1 MSRTNAGK
9 LVLAAKSS
17 GTAIG
22 AFNVILLEHAE
33 ALVAG
38 AEHAKLPIILQI
50 SENCVKYHK
59 ALKPISVA
67 TIAIAES
74 ASVPVSVHLD
84 HSESEDLVKEALDL
98 GYDSVMFDGSKLTY
112 ADNVAASARM
122 ASLCKSY
129 GATLEVE
136 IGEVGGKDGVHAP
149 GVRTNPLEAKAFAEA
164 TGADLVAVAVGSSH
178 AMTTRDA
185 TLDFDLIAEIARTV
199 SVPLVLHGSSGVSD
213 PDLQKADQKVAYL
226 NQIVKYLEQVLRSIT
241 RTSKRTQ
248 ANSKAER
255 KAAEEEELIPEIND
269 CAYSIGITGSFS
281 PQTIS
286 VGIVIN
292 CSFSVIALEL
302 LNPRRVDMKAIF
314 AFGNSI
320 LSMNPETIFS
330 FTFLLADM
338 TWNAFKAESV
348 FGYNAAEM

>member
-1 MSRTNAGK
+1 MARTNAGK
-9 LVLAAKSS
+9 LVLNAKSA
-17 GTAIG
+17 GTAVG

-38 AEHAKLPIILQI
+38 AEISNLPVILQI
-50 SENCVKYHK
+50 SENCVSYHK

-67 TIAIAES
+67 TIAIAEN

-84 HSESEDLVKEALDL
+84 HAESEDLVKEALDL
-98 GYDSVMFDGSKLTY
+98 GYDSVMFDGSKLSY
-112 ADNVAASARM
+112 ANNVAASARM
-122 ASLCKSY
+122 AALCKSY

-213 PDLQKADQKVAYL
+213 PDLQKAVKAGMSKINIATHLNNVFTHEIRESLGANPKLVDPRKYIAPGREAVATE
-226 NQIVKYLEQVLRSIT
+226 VAR
-241 RTSKRTQ
+241 
-248 ANSKAER
+248 
-255 KAAEEEELIPEIND
+255 
-269 CAYSIGITGSFS
+269 
-281 PQTIS
+281 
-286 VGIVIN
+286 
-292 CSFSVIALEL
+292 L
-302 LNPRRVDMKAIF
+302 L
-314 AFGNSI
+314 
-320 LSMNPETIFS
+320 T
-330 FTFLLADM
+330 LL
-338 TWNAFKAESV
+338 
-348 FGYNAAEM
+348 G

>member
-1 MSRTNAGK
+1 MSRTHAK
-9 LVLAAKSS
+9 TLVLNAKSA
-17 GTAIG
+17 GTAVG

-38 AEHAKLPIILQI
+38 AELAKLPVILQI
-50 SENCVKYHK
+50 SENCVSYHK

-84 HSESEDLVKEALDL
+84 HAESEDLVKQALDL
-98 GYDSVMFDGSKLTY
+98 GYDSVMFDGSKLSYT
-112 ADNVAASARM
+112 DNVAASARM
-122 ASLCKSY
+122 AALCKSY

-213 PDLQKADQKVAYL
+213 PDLQKAVKAGMSKINIATHLNNVFTHEVRESLGANPKLVDPRKYIAPGRDAVATE
-226 NQIVKYLEQVLRSIT
+226 VAR
-241 RTSKRTQ
+241 
-248 ANSKAER
+248 
-255 KAAEEEELIPEIND
+255 
-269 CAYSIGITGSFS
+269 
-281 PQTIS
+281 
-286 VGIVIN
+286 
-292 CSFSVIALEL
+292 L
-302 LNPRRVDMKAIF
+302 L
-314 AFGNSI
+314 
-320 LSMNPETIFS
+320 T
-330 FTFLLADM
+330 LL
-338 TWNAFKAESV
+338 
-348 FGYNAAEM
+348 G

>member
-17 GTAIG
+17 GTAVG

-38 AEHAKLPIILQI
+38 AEHAKLPVILQI
-50 SENCVKYHK
+50 SENCVSYHK

-84 HSESEDLVKEALDL
+84 HAESEDLVKEALDL

-122 ASLCKSY
+122 ASLCERY

-136 IGEVGGKDGVHAP
+136 IGEVSGKDGVHAP

-164 TGADLVAVAVGSSH
+164 TGADLLAVAVGSSH
-178 AMTTRDA
+178 AMSTRDA
-185 TLDFDLIAEIARTV
+185 TLDFDLIAEIAKTV
-199 SVPLVLHGSSGVSD
+199 GVPLVLHGSSGVSD
-213 PDLQKADQKVAYL
+213 PDLQKAVKAGMSKINIATHLNKVFTHEIREAL
-226 NQIVKYLEQVLRSIT
+226 GANPKLVDPRKYIAPGRDAV
-241 RTSKRTQ
+241 
-248 ANSKAER
+248 
-255 KAAEEEELIPEIND
+255 AAEV
-269 CAYSIGITGSFS
+269 AR
-281 PQTIS
+281 
-286 VGIVIN
+286 
-292 CSFSVIALEL
+292 L
-302 LNPRRVDMKAIF
+302 L
-314 AFGNSI
+314 
-320 LSMNPETIFS
+320 T
-330 FTFLLADM
+330 LL
-338 TWNAFKAESV
+338 
-348 FGYNAAEM
+348 G

>member
-17 GTAIG
+17 GTAVG

-38 AEHAKLPIILQI
+38 AEHAKLPVILQI
-50 SENCVKYHK
+50 SENCVSYHK

-84 HSESEDLVKEALDL
+84 HAESEDLVKEALDL

-178 AMTTRDA
+178 AMTIRDA
-185 TLDFDLIAEIARTV
+185 TLDFDLIAEIAKTV
-199 SVPLVLHGSSGVSD
+199 GVPLVLHGSSGVSD
-213 PDLQKADQKVAYL
+213 PDLQKAVKAGMSKINIATHL
-226 NQIVKYLEQVLRSIT
+226 NNVFTHEIREALGTNLQLVDPRKYIAPGRDAV
-241 RTSKRTQ
+241 
-248 ANSKAER
+248 
-255 KAAEEEELIPEIND
+255 AAEV
-269 CAYSIGITGSFS
+269 AR
-281 PQTIS
+281 
-286 VGIVIN
+286 
-292 CSFSVIALEL
+292 L
-302 LNPRRVDMKAIF
+302 L
-314 AFGNSI
+314 
-320 LSMNPETIFS
+320 T
-330 FTFLLADM
+330 LL
-338 TWNAFKAESV
+338 
-348 FGYNAAEM
+348 G

>member
-1 MSRTNAGK
+1 MSRTHAK
-9 LVLAAKSS
+9 TLVLNAKSA
-17 GTAIG
+17 GTAVG

-38 AEHAKLPIILQI
+38 AELAKLPVILQI
-50 SENCVKYHK
+50 SENCVSYHK

-84 HSESEDLVKEALDL
+84 HAESEDLVKEALDL
-98 GYDSVMFDGSKLTY
+98 GYDSVMFDGSKLSY

-122 ASLCKSY
+122 AALCKSY

-213 PDLQKADQKVAYL
+213 PDLQKAVKAGMSKINIATHLNNVFTHEVREALGTNPKLVDPRKYIAPGRDAVATE
-226 NQIVKYLEQVLRSIT
+226 VAR
-241 RTSKRTQ
+241 
-248 ANSKAER
+248 
-255 KAAEEEELIPEIND
+255 
-269 CAYSIGITGSFS
+269 
-281 PQTIS
+281 
-286 VGIVIN
+286 
-292 CSFSVIALEL
+292 L
-302 LNPRRVDMKAIF
+302 L
-314 AFGNSI
+314 S
-320 LSMNPETIFS
+320 
-330 FTFLLADM
+330 LL
-338 TWNAFKAESV
+338 
-348 FGYNAAEM
+348 G

>member
-17 GTAIG
+17 GTAVG

-38 AEHAKLPIILQI
+38 AEHAKLPVILQI
-50 SENCVKYHK
+50 SENCVSYHK

-84 HSESEDLVKEALDL
+84 HAESEDLVKEALDL

-122 ASLCKSY
+122 AALCKRY

-149 GVRTNPLEAKAFAEA
+149 GVRTNPLEAMAFAEA
-164 TGADLVAVAVGSSH
+164 TGADLLAVAVGSSH

-185 TLDFDLIAEIARTV
+185 TLDFDLIAEIAKTV
-199 SVPLVLHGSSGVSD
+199 GVPLVLHGSSGVSD
-213 PDLQKADQKVAYL
+213 PDLQKAVTAGMSKINIATHL
-226 NQIVKYLEQVLRSIT
+226 NNVFTHEIREALGANPKLVDPRKYIAPGRDAV
-241 RTSKRTQ
+241 
-248 ANSKAER
+248 
-255 KAAEEEELIPEIND
+255 AAEV
-269 CAYSIGITGSFS
+269 AR
-281 PQTIS
+281 
-286 VGIVIN
+286 
-292 CSFSVIALEL
+292 L
-302 LNPRRVDMKAIF
+302 L
-314 AFGNSI
+314 
-320 LSMNPETIFS
+320 T
-330 FTFLLADM
+330 LL
-338 TWNAFKAESV
+338 
-348 FGYNAAEM
+348 G

>member
-1 MSRTNAGK
+1 MSRTHAKTLVLNAKNAG
-9 LVLAAKSS
+9 
-17 GTAIG
+17 TAVG

-38 AEHAKLPIILQI
+38 AELAKLPVILQI
-50 SENCVKYHK
+50 SENCVSYHK

-84 HSESEDLVKEALDL
+84 HAESEDLVKQALDL
-98 GYDSVMFDGSKLTY
+98 GYDSVMFDGSKLSY
-112 ADNVAASARM
+112 SDNVAASARM
-122 ASLCKSY
+122 AALCKSY

-213 PDLQKADQKVAYL
+213 PDLQKAVKAGMSKINIATHLNNVFTHEVRQELNANPKLVDPRKYIAPGRDAVATE
-226 NQIVKYLEQVLRSIT
+226 VAR
-241 RTSKRTQ
+241 
-248 ANSKAER
+248 
-255 KAAEEEELIPEIND
+255 
-269 CAYSIGITGSFS
+269 
-281 PQTIS
+281 
-286 VGIVIN
+286 
-292 CSFSVIALEL
+292 L
-302 LNPRRVDMKAIF
+302 L
-314 AFGNSI
+314 
-320 LSMNPETIFS
+320 T
-330 FTFLLADM
+330 LL
-338 TWNAFKAESV
+338 
-348 FGYNAAEM
+348 G

>member
-17 GTAIG
+17 GTAVG

-38 AEHAKLPIILQI
+38 AEHAKLPVILQI
-50 SENCVKYHK
+50 SENCVSYHK

-84 HSESEDLVKEALDL
+84 HAESEDLVKEALDL

-112 ADNVAASARM
+112 ADNVAASARV
-122 ASLCKSY
+122 AALCKRY

-185 TLDFDLIAEIARTV
+185 TLDFDLIAEIAKTV
-199 SVPLVLHGSSGVSD
+199 GVPLVLHGSSGVSD
-213 PDLQKADQKVAYL
+213 PDLQKAVKAGMSKINIATHL
-226 NQIVKYLEQVLRSIT
+226 NNVFTHEIREALGANPKLVDPRKYIAPGRDAV
-241 RTSKRTQ
+241 
-248 ANSKAER
+248 
-255 KAAEEEELIPEIND
+255 AAEV
-269 CAYSIGITGSFS
+269 AR
-281 PQTIS
+281 
-286 VGIVIN
+286 
-292 CSFSVIALEL
+292 L
-302 LNPRRVDMKAIF
+302 L
-314 AFGNSI
+314 
-320 LSMNPETIFS
+320 T
-330 FTFLLADM
+330 LL
-338 TWNAFKAESV
+338 
-348 FGYNAAEM
+348 G

>member
-1 MSRTNAGK
+1 MSRTHAK
-9 LVLAAKSS
+9 TLVLNAKSA
-17 GTAIG
+17 GTAVG

-38 AEHAKLPIILQI
+38 AELAKLPVILQI
-50 SENCVKYHK
+50 SENCVSYHN

-84 HSESEDLVKEALDL
+84 HAESEDLVKEALDL
-98 GYDSVMFDGSKLTY
+98 GYDSVMFDGSKLSY

-122 ASLCKSY
+122 AALCNSY

-149 GVRTNPLEAKAFAEA
+149 GVRTKPLEAKAFAEA

-185 TLDFDLIAEIARTV
+185 TLDFDLISEIARTV

-213 PDLQKADQKVAYL
+213 PDLQKAVKAGMSKINIATHLNNVFTHEIREALGANPKLVDPRKYIAPGRDAVATE
-226 NQIVKYLEQVLRSIT
+226 VAR
-241 RTSKRTQ
+241 
-248 ANSKAER
+248 
-255 KAAEEEELIPEIND
+255 
-269 CAYSIGITGSFS
+269 
-281 PQTIS
+281 
-286 VGIVIN
+286 
-292 CSFSVIALEL
+292 L
-302 LNPRRVDMKAIF
+302 L
-314 AFGNSI
+314 S
-320 LSMNPETIFS
+320 
-330 FTFLLADM
+330 LL
-338 TWNAFKAESV
+338 
-348 FGYNAAEM
+348 G

>member
-38 AEHAKLPIILQI
+38 AEHAKLPIIMQI

-84 HSESEDLVKEALDL
+84 HAESEDLVKEALDL

-178 AMTTRDA
+178 AMTIRDA
-185 TLDFDLIAEIARTV
+185 TLDFDLIVAIAKTV
-199 SVPLVLHGSSGVSD
+199 GVPLVLHGSSGVSD
-213 PDLQKADQKVAYL
+213 SDLQKAVKAGMSKINIATHL
-226 NQIVKYLEQVLRSIT
+226 NNVFTHEIREALGTNLQLVDPRKYIAPGRDAV
-241 RTSKRTQ
+241 
-248 ANSKAER
+248 
-255 KAAEEEELIPEIND
+255 AAEV
-269 CAYSIGITGSFS
+269 AR
-281 PQTIS
+281 
-286 VGIVIN
+286 
-292 CSFSVIALEL
+292 L
-302 LNPRRVDMKAIF
+302 L
-314 AFGNSI
+314 
-320 LSMNPETIFS
+320 T
-330 FTFLLADM
+330 LL
-338 TWNAFKAESV
+338 
-348 FGYNAAEM
+348 G

>member
-17 GTAIG
+17 GTAVG

-38 AEHAKLPIILQI
+38 AEHAKLPVILQI
-50 SENCVKYHK
+50 SENCVSYHK

-84 HSESEDLVKEALDL
+84 HAESEDLVKEALDL

-122 ASLCKSY
+122 AALCKRY

-185 TLDFDLIAEIARTV
+185 TLDFDLIAEIAKTV
-199 SVPLVLHGSSGVSD
+199 GVPLVLHGSSGVSD
-213 PDLQKADQKVAYL
+213 LDLQKAVKAGMSKINIATHL
-226 NQIVKYLEQVLRSIT
+226 NNVFTHEIREALGANPKLVDPRKYIAPGRDAV
-241 RTSKRTQ
+241 
-248 ANSKAER
+248 
-255 KAAEEEELIPEIND
+255 AAEV
-269 CAYSIGITGSFS
+269 AR
-281 PQTIS
+281 
-286 VGIVIN
+286 
-292 CSFSVIALEL
+292 L
-302 LNPRRVDMKAIF
+302 L
-314 AFGNSI
+314 
-320 LSMNPETIFS
+320 T
-330 FTFLLADM
+330 LL
-338 TWNAFKAESV
+338 
-348 FGYNAAEM
+348 G